1 MVKDLEAEWKQCGYS
16 ETTVVVVMRV
26 AREGV
31 VLVMVG
37 AGARLSA
44 GAK

>member
-1 MVKDLEAEWKQCGYS
+1 
-16 ETTVVVVMRV
+16 V
-26 AREGV
+26 ATAKLRLRQLREGV